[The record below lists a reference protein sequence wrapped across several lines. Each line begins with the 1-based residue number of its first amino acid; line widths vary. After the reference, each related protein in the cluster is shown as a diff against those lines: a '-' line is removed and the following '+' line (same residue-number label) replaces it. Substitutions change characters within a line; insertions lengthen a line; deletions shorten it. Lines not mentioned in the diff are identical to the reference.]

1 MSKPRNWR
9 KYDFK
14 TGNKINH
21 SGITRDLEQREQDHQ
36 QRWPNG
42 HIVQVGRATTKEAA
56 LKWEKSKQKAITP
69 ERD

>member
-1 MSKPRNWR
+1 MSAPRDWY

-21 SGITRDLEQREQDHQ
+21 SGITRDLERRKEEHQ
-36 QRWPNG
+36 QPWPNG

-56 LKWEKSKQKAITP
+56 KKWEESKQKTITP
-69 ERD
+69 ER